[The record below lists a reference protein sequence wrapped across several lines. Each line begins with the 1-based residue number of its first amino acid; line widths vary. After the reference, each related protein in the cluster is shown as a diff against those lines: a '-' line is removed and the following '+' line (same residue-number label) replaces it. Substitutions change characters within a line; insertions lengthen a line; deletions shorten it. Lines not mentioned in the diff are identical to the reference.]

1 MKKQQYIRPELT
13 VVAFRTERGYA
24 ASSAIDEAADRVNGQ
39 LENWA
44 LQTGQGQIG
53 SVTEAGLWAQNQ
65 QAPQQVA
72 GIGNETDGLQAGY
85 FGTGST
91 LGWF

>member
-24 ASSAIDEAADRVNGQ
+24 ASSAIDEAASRVNGQ
-39 LENWA
+39 LEEWA
-44 LQTGQGQIG
+44 GQTQQ
-53 SVTEAGLWAQNQ
+53 VTRATEDGLWA
-65 QAPQQVA
+65 ADQQVA

>member
-24 ASSAIDEAADRVNGQ
+24 ASSAIDEAASRVNSQ
-39 LENWA
+39 LEEWA
-44 LQTGQGQIG
+44 RQTGQDTIG
-53 SVTEAGLWAQNQ
+53 TVTDQGLWRNGQE
-65 QAPQQVA
+65 VA

-91 LGWF
+91 EGWF

>member
-24 ASSAIDEAADRVNGQ
+24 ASAIDEVADRVNRQ
-39 LENWA
+39 LGEWA
-44 LQTGQGQIG
+44 SQTQQDTIIG
-53 SVTEAGLWAQNQ
+53 SVTDQGLWRDGQG
-65 QAPQQVA
+65 VA
-72 GIGNETDGLQAGY
+72 GIGNGDDGLQAGY

-91 LGWF
+91 EGWF

>member
-24 ASSAIDEAADRVNGQ
+24 ASSAIDEAASRVNGQ
-39 LENWA
+39 LKEWA
-44 LQTGQGQIG
+44 RQTGQEQIG
-53 SVTEAGLWAQNQ
+53 TVTEKDLWQDGQ
-65 QAPQQVA
+65 DVA

-91 LGWF
+91 VGWF

>member
-24 ASSAIDEAADRVNGQ
+24 ASSAIDEAASRVNSQ
-39 LENWA
+39 LGEWA
-44 LQTGQGQIG
+44 RQTEQEQIG
-53 SVTEAGLWAQNQ
+53 AVTEKDLWQDGQ
-65 QAPQQVA
+65 DVA
-72 GIGNETDGLQAGY
+72 GIGNGTDGLQAGY

-91 LGWF
+91 EGWF

>member
-24 ASSAIDEAADRVNGQ
+24 ASSAIDEAASRVNGQ

-44 LQTGQGQIG
+44 RQTGQEQIG
-53 SVTEAGLWAQNQ
+53 TATEDGLWA
-65 QAPQQVA
+65 AEQQVA

-91 LGWF
+91 QGWF